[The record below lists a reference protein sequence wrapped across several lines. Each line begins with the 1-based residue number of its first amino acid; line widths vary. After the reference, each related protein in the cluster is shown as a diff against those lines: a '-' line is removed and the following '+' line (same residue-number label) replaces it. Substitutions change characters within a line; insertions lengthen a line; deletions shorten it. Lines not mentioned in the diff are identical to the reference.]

1 MTHAHTYAAQ
11 MVAEVQALD
20 ELAGSDLS
28 NGLESLRSDALEL
41 ARDLLDSRG
50 LEPEDLEDLDAVGAW
65 LESYALEVY
74 FTGRLTLGE
83 SRWTVESVT
92 VLRTVGGP
100 NARIS
105 TAERGWVR
113 VGVAWGSETD
123 SRSVQAPGLWSYL
136 DSLEDISRY
145 DTQ

>member
-28 NGLESLRSDALEL
+28 NGLESLRSDAREM
-41 ARDLLDSRG
+41 ATDLLDCGR
-50 LEPEDLEDLDAVGAW
+50 LEPEDLQDLDVMGVW
-65 LESYALEVY
+65 LESHALEVY

-92 VLRTVGGP
+92 VLRTCGGP
-100 NARIS
+100 DARIS
-105 TAERGWVR
+105 TERDGWVR
-113 VGVAWGSETD
+113 VDVAWSDHD
-123 SRSVQAPGLWSYL
+123 SRSVHAPALWAYL
-136 DSLEDISRY
+136 DSLEDIARY
-145 DTQ
+145 DSQ